1 MKKTIYLG
9 VITLITIGCVLY
21 GVNNWYGGNIGFSWS
36 FGIGNSKYNI
46 EESATLEAFDS
57 ITIDAAVMDLVVKE
71 GSAYTLDYRGTK
83 NLVMSYKVDDG
94 KLVITQK
101 KKGNM
106 IGNNS
111 AVMTLTVPADTQF
124 ERADIR
130 IGVGDIDMNKQRVN
144 TLDADIDVGD
154 IEVESTVFD
163 EVIIDSDT
171 GDVDLSD
178 CSFTRLDIVTDVGDV
193 EVDSSIDISEY
204 TYDLKTDVGEVEVG
218 AEEYGRKYKQDGKN
232 GGIVIHGDVGDIT
245 VN

>member
-9 VITLITIGCVLY
+9 LITLITIGCVLY
-21 GVNNWYGGNIGFSWS
+21 GVKNWYGGNIGFSWS
-36 FGIGNSKYNI
+36 FGTGNSKYNI

-57 ITIDAAVMDLVVKE
+57 IVIDAAVMDLVVKE
-71 GSAYTLDYRGTK
+71 GSAYGFDYRGTK

-94 KLVITQK
+94 NLVITQK

-106 IGNNS
+106 IENNS
-111 AVMTLTVPADTQF
+111 AVLTLIVPADTQL
-124 ERADIR
+124 ERMDIG
-130 IGVGDIDMNKQRVN
+130 IDVGDIDMNNLKVKIM
-144 TLDADIDVGD
+144 DADIDVGD

-171 GDVDLSD
+171 GDVDLSSS
-178 CSFTRLDIVTDVGDV
+178 SFTRLDIVTDVGDV

-218 AEEYGRKYKQDGKN
+218 TGEYGRKYKQDGKN
-232 GGIVIHGDVGDIT
+232 GEITIHGDVGDIT
-245 VN
+245 VK